1 MNLMTSEGP
10 TANSVFVMA
19 SHNGYPV
26 NPGSMSQVP
35 LYPLNQP
42 QVHQI
47 SGNQPGLEPP
57 VSMQPTGRS
66 LKEAKVL
73 GAIQI
78 LIGLVHIG
86 LGSVLGTIVLWYYTA
101 LSFYGG
107 YPFWGGILVS
117 NFIISGSLSVTSEQ
131 LPRSSCLLK
140 GSMGLSITSAI
151 VSLVGIML
159 LITDMIINN
168 LHSSFSSYP
177 CSGVVSG
184 VTTSAVLF
192 IFSLLEFCIACTS
205 AHFGCKL
212 FRYSHN
218 NGTVVFQTVY
228 VTNPVANPE
237 PVNSPPS
244 YSSEIQDSK

>member
-1 MNLMTSEGP
+1 MNLTTSEGP
-10 TANSVFVMA
+10 RANSVFVMA

-57 VSMQPTGRS
+57 VPMQPARRS

-73 GAIQI
+73 G
-78 LIGLVHIG
+78 
-86 LGSVLGTIVLWYYTA
+86 
-101 LSFYGG
+101 
-107 YPFWGGILVS
+107 
-117 NFIISGSLSVTSEQ
+117 FIISGSLSVTSEQ

-140 GSMGLSITSAI
+140 GSMGLSIASAI
-151 VSLVGIML
+151 CSLVGIML
-159 LITDMIINN
+159 FITDMAINN

-177 CSGVVSG
+177 CSGMVSG
-184 VTTSAVLF
+184 VTASAVLF

>member
-19 SHNGYPV
+19 SHNGYPM

-47 SGNQPGLEPP
+47 SGNQPGLEP
-57 VSMQPTGRS
+57 TGRS

-78 LIGLVHIG
+78 LIGLIHIG
-86 LGSVLGTIVLWYYTA
+86 LGSVIGTIVLWYYTA
-101 LSFYGG
+101 VSFYGG
-107 YPFWGGILVS
+107 YPFWGGIL
-117 NFIISGSLSVTSEQ
+117 FIISGSLSVTSEQ

-140 GSMGLSITSAI
+140 GSMGLSIASAI
-151 VSLVGIML
+151 CSLVGIML
-159 LITDMIINN
+159 LITDMAINN

-177 CSGVVSG
+177 CSGMVSG

-218 NGTVVFQTVY
+218 NRTVVFQTVY

>member
-19 SHNGYPV
+19 SHNGYPM

-47 SGNQPGLEPP
+47 SGNQPGLEP
-57 VSMQPTGRS
+57 TGRS

-78 LIGLVHIG
+78 LIGLIHIG
-86 LGSVLGTIVLWYYTA
+86 LGSVIGTIVLWYYTA
-101 LSFYGG
+101 VSFYGG
-107 YPFWGGILVS
+107 YPFWGGIL
-117 NFIISGSLSVTSEQ
+117 
-131 LPRSSCLLK
+131 LK
-140 GSMGLSITSAI
+140 GSMGLSIASAI
-151 VSLVGIML
+151 CSLVGIML
-159 LITDMIINN
+159 LITDMAINN

-177 CSGVVSG
+177 CSGMVSG

-218 NGTVVFQTVY
+218 NRTVVFQTVY

>member
-1 MNLMTSEGP
+1 MNLMTSAGP

-19 SHNGYPV
+19 SHHGYPV

-47 SGNQPGLEPP
+47 SGNQPGLEPSAP
-57 VSMQPTGRS
+57 MQPAQRS

-78 LIGLVHIG
+78 LIGLIHIG
-86 LGSVLGTIVLWYYTA
+86 LGIILGTILPGGYTA
-101 LSFYGG
+101 ISFYGG
-107 YPFWGGILVS
+107 YPFWGGIL
-117 NFIISGSLSVTSEQ
+117 FIISGSLSVTSEQ

-140 GSMGLSITSAI
+140 GSMGLSIASAI
-151 VSLVGIML
+151 CSLVGIML
-159 LITDMIINN
+159 FITDMAINN
-168 LHSSFSSYP
+168 LHSSFSSCP
-177 CSGVVSG
+177 CSGMVSE
-184 VTTSAVLF
+184 VTTSTVLF

-212 FRYSHN
+212 FHYSHN
-218 NGTVVFQTVY
+218 NGTVVFHTIY

>member
-1 MNLMTSEGP
+1 MNLMTSAGS
-10 TANSVFVMA
+10 TANSAIMMA
-19 SHNGYPV
+19 PHHGYPV

-35 LYPLNQP
+35 QYPLNQP

-47 SGNQPGLEPP
+47 PGNQPGLEPP
-57 VSMQPTGRS
+57 VSMQPAQRS
-66 LKEAKVL
+66 LKEGKVL

-78 LIGLVHIG
+78 LIGLIHIG
-86 LGSVLGTIVLWYYTA
+86 LGSVIGMVLWYYTA
-101 LSFYGG
+101 VSFYGG
-107 YPFWGGILVS
+107 YPFWGGIL
-117 NFIISGSLSVTSEQ
+117 FIISGSLSVASEQ

-140 GSMGLSITSAI
+140 GSMGLSIASAI
-151 VSLVGIML
+151 CSLVGIML
-159 LITDMIINN
+159 LITDMAINN

-177 CSGVVSG
+177 CSGIFQVSG

-212 FRYSHN
+212 FCYSHN
-218 NGTVVFQTVY
+218 NGTVVFHTIY

-244 YSSEIQDSK
+244 YSSEIQDS

>member
-1 MNLMTSEGP
+1 MNLMTSAGS
-10 TANSVFVMA
+10 TANSVITMA
-19 SHNGYPV
+19 PHHGYPV
-26 NPGSMSQVP
+26 NPGNMSQVP
-35 LYPLNQP
+35 QYPLNQP

-47 SGNQPGLEPP
+47 PGNPPGLEPP
-57 VSMQPTGRS
+57 VSMQPAQRS
-66 LKEAKVL
+66 LKEGKVL

-78 LIGLVHIG
+78 LIGLIHIG
-86 LGSVLGTIVLWYYTA
+86 LGSVIGTIVLWYYTA
-101 LSFYGG
+101 VSFYGG
-107 YPFWGGILVS
+107 YPFWGGIL
-117 NFIISGSLSVTSEQ
+117 FIISGSLSVTSEQ

-140 GSMGLSITSAI
+140 GSMGLSIASAI
-151 VSLVGIML
+151 CSLVGIML
-159 LITDMIINN
+159 LITDMAINN

-177 CSGVVSG
+177 CSGMVSG

-218 NGTVVFQTVY
+218 NRTVVFQTVY

>member
-10 TANSVFVMA
+10 TANSVFVM
-19 SHNGYPV
+19 
-26 NPGSMSQVP
+26 GSMSQVP

-57 VSMQPTGRS
+57 VPMQPAQRS

-78 LIGLVHIG
+78 LIGLIHIG
-86 LGSVLGTIVLWYYTA
+86 LGIILGTMLPGTFVSV
-101 LSFYGG
+101 SFYGG
-107 YPFWGGILVS
+107 YPFWGGIL
-117 NFIISGSLSVTSEQ
+117 FIVSGSLSVTSEQ
-131 LPRSSCLLK
+131 LPRSPCLLK
-140 GSMGLSITSAI
+140 GSMGLSIASAI
-151 VSLVGIML
+151 CSLVGIML
-159 LITDMIINN
+159 LITDMVINN

-177 CSGVVSG
+177 CSGIVSE
-184 VTTSAVLF
+184 VTTSTVLF

-218 NGTVVFQTVY
+218 NGTVVFHTVY

>member
-1 MNLMTSEGP
+1 MRRSRKTSCLQQALGKRSKGDLATGRTNMNLMTSEGP
-10 TANSVFVMA
+10 TANSVFVM
-19 SHNGYPV
+19 
-26 NPGSMSQVP
+26 GSMSQVP

-57 VSMQPTGRS
+57 VPMQPAQRS

-73 GAIQI
+73 GF
-78 LIGLVHIG
+78 
-86 LGSVLGTIVLWYYTA
+86 IV
-101 LSFYGG
+101 
-107 YPFWGGILVS
+107 
-117 NFIISGSLSVTSEQ
+117 SGSLSVTSEQ
-131 LPRSSCLLK
+131 LPRSPCLLK
-140 GSMGLSITSAI
+140 GSMGLSIASAI
-151 VSLVGIML
+151 CSLVGIML
-159 LITDMIINN
+159 LITDMVINN

-177 CSGVVSG
+177 CSGIVSE
-184 VTTSAVLF
+184 VTTSTVLF

-218 NGTVVFQTVY
+218 NGTVVFHTVY

>member
-1 MNLMTSEGP
+1 MRRSRKTSCLQQALGKRSKGDLATGRTNMNLMTSEGP
-10 TANSVFVMA
+10 TANSVFVM
-19 SHNGYPV
+19 
-26 NPGSMSQVP
+26 GSMSQVP

-57 VSMQPTGRS
+57 VPMQPAQRS

-78 LIGLVHIG
+78 LIGLIHIG
-86 LGSVLGTIVLWYYTA
+86 LGIILGTMLPGTFFIV
-101 LSFYGG
+101 
-107 YPFWGGILVS
+107 
-117 NFIISGSLSVTSEQ
+117 SGSLSVTSEQ
-131 LPRSSCLLK
+131 LPRSPCLLK
-140 GSMGLSITSAI
+140 GSMGLSIASAI
-151 VSLVGIML
+151 CSLVGIML
-159 LITDMIINN
+159 LITDMVINN

-177 CSGVVSG
+177 CSGIVSE
-184 VTTSAVLF
+184 VTTSTVLF

-218 NGTVVFQTVY
+218 NGTVVFHTVY

>member
-19 SHNGYPV
+19 SHNGYPM

-47 SGNQPGLEPP
+47 SGNQPGLEP
-57 VSMQPTGRS
+57 TGRS

-73 GAIQI
+73 G
-78 LIGLVHIG
+78 
-86 LGSVLGTIVLWYYTA
+86 
-101 LSFYGG
+101 
-107 YPFWGGILVS
+107 
-117 NFIISGSLSVTSEQ
+117 FIISGSLSVTSEQ

-140 GSMGLSITSAI
+140 GSMGLSIASAI
-151 VSLVGIML
+151 CSLVGIML
-159 LITDMIINN
+159 LITDMAINN

-177 CSGVVSG
+177 CSGMVSG

-218 NGTVVFQTVY
+218 NRTVVFQTVY